1 MKQRMN
7 EQKSREGGREGSR
20 EKEEEILRGL
30 TRITPAKRL
39 YTQTISFSK
48 SVLPKKT
55 LIP

>member
-20 EKEEEILRGL
+20 EEEEEILWGL
-30 TRITPAKRL
+30 TRIMPAKRL